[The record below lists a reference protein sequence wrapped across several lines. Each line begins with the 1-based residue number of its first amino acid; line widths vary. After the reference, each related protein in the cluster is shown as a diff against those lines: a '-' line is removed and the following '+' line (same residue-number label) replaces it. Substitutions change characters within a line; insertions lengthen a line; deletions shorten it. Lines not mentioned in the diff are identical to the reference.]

1 MKTLL
6 ALINCHSRLAYAN
19 AQRETWIPRVPQGLD
34 YRFFLGSSERVP
46 KPDEVF
52 LNCRDDYGG
61 LPNKVQEVI
70 RWALANGY
78 DHMAKIDDDVVLRPS
93 SFLSSGYQ
101 NHDFAGHI
109 NTDGTTTKIPW
120 GFCYT
125 LSHKAMEI
133 MADAALPN
141 DCNDES
147 WCANTLVK
155 HGILLYNEPRYIL
168 HRGKRSDFIQNEK
181 RSIRAPKRPTP
192 FDEGITPSGGIAY
205 CVFVHWLGYHA
216 TPDELNIKEYHKL
229 YKEVGQ

>member
-34 YRFFLGSSERVP
+34 YKFFLGPSERTP

-70 RWALANGY
+70 RWALSNDY

-93 SFLSSGYQ
+93 AFLFSGYQ
-101 NHDFAGHI
+101 RHDFAGHI
-109 NTDGTTTKIPW
+109 NTDGTIIKIPW

-125 LSHKAMEI
+125 LSRKAMEI
-133 MADAALPN
+133 IANASLPN
-141 DCNDES
+141 DCNDEA
-147 WCANTLVK
+147 WCANTLAK
-155 HGILLYNEPRYIL
+155 HGILLYNEVGYIL
-168 HRGKRSDFIQNEK
+168 HRGKREDYIVSEK
-181 RSIRAPKRPTP
+181 RSLRAPKRPDPYQYSSTP
-192 FDEGITPSGGIAY
+192 TGGIAY